1 MQGKGKTN
9 DQALIKQLEETI
21 ATINST
27 KSHVN
32 KRVTV
37 LSGMLRDG
45 TQSNQEQQSE
55 GTELMFTMLDRYLK
69 AGQTLSQIEES
80 LVEVLTG
87 RKNKF

>member
-1 MQGKGKTN
+1 LQGKGKTN